1 MITRIVRMEFEPAKV
16 QEFLTLFTDTS
27 SFIRT
32 FPGVNRLELHRDLE
46 KENVFYTMS
55 EWESE
60 ADLEVYRHSKLFES
74 VWSRT
79 KILFSGKPQA
89 FSLVK
94 RMDVQA
100 KS

>member
-1 MITRIVRMEFEPAKV
+1 MEFDPAKV
-16 QEFLTLFTDTS
+16 QEFLDLFTDTS

-46 KENVFYTMS
+46 KENVFYTVS

-60 ADLEVYRHSKLFES
+60 ADLEVYRQSQLFAS
-74 VWSRT
+74 VWART

-89 FSLVK
+89 FSLLK
-94 RMDVQA
+94 RMEIQEKA
-100 KS
+100 